1 MLGTKTAQ
9 QALGTLG
16 TLEILETSGVAK
28 TPGKPC
34 GSLVEAL
41 GTAPIL
47 AKNVQRN
54 IIILSAA
61 NKACEKGVQ
70 WQQA

>member
-1 MLGTKTAQ
+1 MASIQGPLGYEPNTLTTAPLRSLMLGTKTAH

-28 TPGKPC
+28 TPGKPR

-41 GTAPIL
+41 L
-47 AKNVQRN
+47 K
-54 IIILSAA
+54 SF
-61 NKACEKGVQ
+61 
-70 WQQA
+70 